1 MYEAIKSFSG
11 AVSMS
16 VGDVRDISDV
26 NIAKDLLRAGYIREI
41 KSAVKGNKAEPKAE
55 AKDEPKAEPKAEKK
69 PTRAKAKKG

>member
-1 MYEAIKSFSG
+1 MYEALKSFSG

-41 KSAVKGNKAEPKAE
+41 KPAVKGKAEQPKAE
-55 AKDEPKAEPKAEKK
+55 AKAEPKAEKK
-69 PTRAKAKKG
+69 PVKGKAKKG

>member
-41 KSAVKGNKAEPKAE
+41 KPAEKGNKAEPKAE

>member
-41 KSAVKGNKAEPKAE
+41 KPAVKGNKAESKAE
-55 AKDEPKAEPKAEKK
+55 AEAETKTPSKT
-69 PTRAKAKKG
+69 TRATRKKRG

>member
-41 KSAVKGNKAEPKAE
+41 KPAVKGKAEQPKAE
-55 AKDEPKAEPKAEKK
+55 KAEAKAEPKAEKK
-69 PTRAKAKKG
+69 PVKGKAKKG

>member
-16 VGDVRDISDV
+16 VGDVKDINDV
-26 NIAKDLLRAGYIREI
+26 NIAKALLRAGYIREI
-41 KSAVKGNKAEPKAE
+41 KPAVKGNKAEPKAE

>member
-16 VGDVRDISDV
+16 VGDIRDISDV

-41 KSAVKGNKAEPKAE
+41 KPATKGKAEPKAE
-55 AKDEPKAEPKAEKK
+55 AKAEPKAEKK
-69 PTRAKAKKG
+69 PVKGKAKKG

>member
-1 MYEAIKSFSG
+1 MYEAIKSFGG

-41 KSAVKGNKAEPKAE
+41 KPAVKGNKVEPKAE